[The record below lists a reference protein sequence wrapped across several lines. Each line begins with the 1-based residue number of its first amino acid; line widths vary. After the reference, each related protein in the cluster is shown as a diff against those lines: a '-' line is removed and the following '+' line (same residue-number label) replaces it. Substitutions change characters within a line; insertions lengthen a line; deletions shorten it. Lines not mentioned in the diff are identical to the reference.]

1 MIENISNTTLM
12 SHYESKPQL
21 VSLMKNKLAIYT
33 CIIFYPVIDFAKFIT
48 INKLEIK
55 LKGQSKLVY
64 LAI

>member
-1 MIENISNTTLM
+1 M